1 MKQDLQEFLFVCFH
15 LLSQYF
21 HDSLLFLKLC
31 SIIVWLGEF
40 FLSLV
45 SVVFSLK
52 SHLLNFSLPGLEET
66 STLGFSLFLYD
77 SSMLAALNGGTE

>member
-15 LLSQYF
+15 LLSKYF

-77 SSMLAALNGGTE
+77 SSMLDALNGGTE